1 MSTRL
6 FSFSGEALG
15 AIEWCDPVA
24 GETLVA
30 DSWRV
35 ESGQAVALERHWS
48 RFFAS
53 ATKHGLESDTLNGFW
68 DTVTAAIP
76 REGSWFPRVEV
87 VATPGGPT
95 LRYRERP
102 APEWLSDAVVAI
114 GDHDPRTTPL
124 TKGPDLETLMA
135 LRRSVAHTGATEALI
150 VSAAGEVI
158 EGAYSTI
165 VMIPPGGH
173 ELRIVPRSV
182 PRIPSV
188 TEAVIREIAAARGMP
203 VVEAP
208 ITLDTVED
216 ADLWVLSALHGIRI
230 TTDFPGGPVVSPDI
244 DRRDEWQAQ
253 WWATR
258 HNLR

>member
-15 AIEWCDPVA
+15 AIEWCVPGA

-30 DSWRV
+30 ESWRV
-35 ESGQAVALERHWS
+35 ESGEAVALSRHRT
-48 RFFAS
+48 RFCDS
-53 ATKHGLESDTLNGFW
+53 AIKHGLDSATLDAFW
-68 DTVTAAIP
+68 DLVMATIP

-87 VATPGGPT
+87 GATPGGPT

-102 APEWLSDAVVAI
+102 APEWLSDAVVARAE
-114 GDHDPRTTPL
+114 HDPRTTPL
-124 TKGPDLETLMA
+124 TKGPDLDALMA

-150 VSAAGEVI
+150 FSPEGTIV

-173 ELRIVPRSV
+173 ELRIVPRTV

-188 TEAVIREIAAARGMP
+188 TEAVITDIATRRGVA
-203 VVEAP
+203 VVEAHS
-208 ITLDTVED
+208 TLNDCEGSG
-216 ADLWVLSALHGIRI
+216 LWVLSALHGIRVANG
-230 TTDFPGGPVVSPDI
+230 FPGGPQLSADMA
-244 DRRDEWQAQ
+244 RRDEWQAR
-253 WWATR
+253 WWETR
-258 HNLR
+258 EPLP

>member
-35 ESGQAVALERHWS
+35 ESGHAVALQRHRH
-48 RFFAS
+48 RFFTS
-53 ATKHGLESDTLNGFW
+53 AGEHGLGSSHLSSFW
-68 DTVTAAIP
+68 DSVIQAIP
-76 REGSWFPRVEV
+76 REGAWFPRVEV

-102 APEWLSDAVVAI
+102 APEWLAEAVVARAEI
-114 GDHDPRTTPL
+114 DPRTQPL
-124 TKGPDLETLMA
+124 TKGPDLEALMA

-150 VSAAGEVI
+150 VSPDGTII

-165 VMIPPGGH
+165 VVIPPGGH
-173 ELRIVPRSV
+173 ELRIAPRSV

-188 TEAVIREIAAARGMP
+188 TESVIIDIARERGVP
-203 VVEAP
+203 VIEAP
-208 ITLDTVED
+208 LALGDLEG
-216 ADLWVLSALHGIRI
+216 ADLWVLSALHGIRVA
-230 TTDFPGGPVVSPDI
+230 TDFPGGPSLSPNRV
-244 DRRDEWQAQ
+244 RRGEWQKH
-253 WWATR
+253 WWETR
-258 HNLR
+258 QPLG

>member
-35 ESGQAVALERHWS
+35 ESGQAVALERHRD

-53 ATKHGLESDTLNGFW
+53 AVNYGLDSARLSAFW
-68 DTVTAAIP
+68 DTAIAAIP
-76 REGSWFPRVEV
+76 LEGSWFPRVEV

-102 APEWLSDAVVAI
+102 APAWISDAVVAI
-114 GDHDPRTTPL
+114 AEHDPRTTPL
-124 TKGPDLETLMA
+124 TKGPDLEVLMA
-135 LRRSVAHTGATEALI
+135 LRRSVAPTGATEALI
-150 VSAAGEVI
+150 VSAEGEI
-158 EGAYSTI
+158 MEGAYSTI

-173 ELRIVPRSV
+173 ELRVVPSSV

-188 TEAVIREIAAARGMP
+188 TEAVIREIAQARGIP
-203 VVEAP
+203 VLEAP
-208 ITLDTVED
+208 IALDALEG

-230 TTDFPGGPVVSPDI
+230 ATDFRGGPRLSPDI
-244 DRRDEWQAQ
+244 ARRDNWQAQ

-258 HNLR
+258 HKLR

>member
-35 ESGQAVALERHWS
+35 ESGEAVALDRHRD
-48 RFFAS
+48 RFFSS
-53 ATKHGLESDTLNGFW
+53 AYQHGLDRTRLHSFW
-68 DTVTAAIP
+68 DAVIAAIP

-102 APEWLSDAVVAI
+102 APEWLSEAVVASAE
-114 GDHDPRTTPL
+114 HDPRTTPL
-124 TKGPDLETLMA
+124 TKGPDLEVLMA
-135 LRRSVAHTGATEALI
+135 LRRSVAPTGATEALI
-150 VSAAGEVI
+150 LSPEGTII

-165 VMIPPGGH
+165 VVIPRGSE
-173 ELRIVPRSV
+173 ELRVVPRSV

-188 TEAVIREIAAARGMP
+188 TEAVIRDIAAQRGVP

-208 ITLDTVED
+208 LALAGLEGS
-216 ADLWVLSALHGIRI
+216 DLWVLSALHGIRI
-230 TTDFPGGPVVSPDI
+230 ATDFPGGPALSPASA
-244 DRRDEWQAQ
+244 RRSEWQEL
-253 WWATR
+253 WWKTR
-258 HNLR
+258 HPLG